1 MNRFRVTLAAAV
13 FVLSIFA
20 ALVIFSEN
28 LSFIPDKLKVPMKKG
43 LDIQGGIHLVL
54 EAKSNDKTNI
64 DTMSKEDLHNAMVG
78 VKTVLENRVNGTGV
92 SEPLIQL
99 KGDRQVIVEL
109 PGVKDPEKA
118 IKLLGDT
125 AQLTFMEHGP
135 NNMLVDSGLSGAEL
149 KKAIA
154 GFDTTGKSVVNIEFN
169 DSGKKKFGE
178 LSTKLVGKPL
188 AIVLDGQLVSDPIIQ
203 EPILG
208 GTAQISGNFS
218 PEEAQMLSIQLN
230 AGALPLKVEVV
241 ENRTV
246 GATLGA
252 ESVDKSVKAGL
263 LGLGLVI
270 VFMIAYYR
278 LPGTLAGVAL
288 ISYTLFSLAIFYL
301 VPVVMTLPGIAG
313 FILSIGMA
321 VDANILIFER
331 LKEELRAGNTIYAS
345 IDKGFNR
352 AFSAIF
358 DSNMTTWIACSI
370 LFYFGTGL
378 VKGFALTLALGV
390 AVSMFSAIVITKT
403 LMHLILGVGEV
414 KNPALFGLKAG
425 DIQAAPQ
432 QESLSARRRKNKGN

>member
-1 MNRFRVTLAAAV
+1 MNKFRVTLAAIV
-13 FVLSIFA
+13 FLLTVFC
-20 ALVIFSEN
+20 ALVVFSDN
-28 LSFIPDKLKVPMKKG
+28 LSFIPDNLKVKMKKG
-43 LDIQGGIHLVL
+43 LDIQGGMHLVL
-54 EAKSNDKTNI
+54 EAKSNEKTNI

-99 KGDRQVIVEL
+99 KGDRQVIIEL
-109 PGVKDPEKA
+109 PGIKDPEKA

-125 AQLTFMEHGP
+125 AQLSFMEHAPGG
-135 NNMLVDSGLSGAEL
+135 MLIDSGLSGADL
-149 KKAIA
+149 KKAMA
-154 GFDTTGKSVVNIEFN
+154 GFDNTGKSVVNVEFN
-169 DSGKKKFGE
+169 DIGKKKFAE

-188 AIVLDGQLVSDPIIQ
+188 AIILDGKVVSDPIIQ

-208 GTAQISGNFS
+208 GQAQISGNFS
-218 PEEAQMLSIQLN
+218 PEEAQTLAIQLN

-241 ENRTV
+241 EKRTV

-252 ESVDKSVKAGL
+252 ESVDKSIKAGL
-263 LGLGLVI
+263 LGFGLVI
-270 VFMIAYYR
+270 LFMIAYYR

-288 ISYTLFSLAIFYL
+288 LSYSLFSLAIFFL
-301 VPVVMTLPGIAG
+301 IPVVLTLPGIAG

-345 IDKGFNR
+345 IDRGFGR

-358 DSNMTTWIACSI
+358 DSNMTTWIACAI

-378 VKGFALTLALGV
+378 IKGFALTLAIGV
-390 AVSMFSAIVITKT
+390 AVSMFSAITITKT
-403 LMHLILGVGEV
+403 LMHLALGVGEV
-414 KNPALFGLKAG
+414 KNPALFGLKAA
-425 DIQAAPQ
+425 DIQVQPQ
-432 QESLSARRRKNKGN
+432 QETLSARRKKNKGK